1 MEIWGKFGNSE
12 KNWEKIGN
20 LETNLKLR
28 KQIGNSEKKNWKF
41 EKKIGNLEK
50 KIGNLEKKLE
60 IWKIRNW

>member
-28 KQIGNSEKKNWKF
+28 KKIGNSEKKIGNLK
-41 EKKIGNLEK
+41 KKIGNSE
-50 KIGNLEKKLE
+50 IGY
-60 IWKIRNW
+60 W